1 MKYNDI
7 ADSERVNRSPD
18 KIVQVISDGTTVEK
32 GYKIKNI
39 QLRLYTEKND
49 KKLGLYS
56 LITSL
61 VETDKGSV
69 EMIYDEGFRGN
80 NALEKSSKFLTESLG
95 ISGLILRSLIFLDG
109 KWQTLPII
117 KNYLQMTK
125 SQFVHCVTKSHFT
138 IVQWM
143 MNITALNMF

>member
-1 MKYNDI
+1 MRYIDI
-7 ADSERVNRSPD
+7 SNPERVDRNPD
-18 KIVQVISDGTTVEK
+18 KIIQLLSNRSITEK

-39 QLRLYTEKND
+39 QLRLYIEKND

-69 EMIYDEGFRGN
+69 EMIYDKGFRGN

-109 KWQTLPII
+109 K
-117 KNYLQMTK
+117 
-125 SQFVHCVTKSHFT
+125 
-138 IVQWM
+138 
-143 MNITALNMF
+143 

>member
-49 KKLGLYS
+49 EKLGPYS

-69 EMIYDEGFRGN
+69 EMIYDEGFRGDD
-80 NALEKSSKFLTESLG
+80 ALETSSKFLTENLG
-95 ISGLILRSLIFLDG
+95 ISSLILRSLIFLDG
-109 KWQTLPII
+109 KWQTLHII
-117 KNYLQMTK
+117 KNSLLMTK
-125 SQFVHCVTKSHFT
+125 NQFVPCVMKNHFT
-138 IVQWM
+138 IVQWTM
-143 MNITALNMF
+143 IITALNMF

>member
-1 MKYNDI
+1 MKYIDI
-7 ADSERVNRSPD
+7 VDSNRVDCSPD
-18 KIVQVISDGTTVEK
+18 KIIQVLSDGTTVEK

-80 NALEKSSKFLTESLG
+80 NALKTSSKFLVENLG
-95 ISGLILRSLIFLDG
+95 ISSLILRSLIFLDG
-109 KWQTLPII
+109 K
-117 KNYLQMTK
+117 
-125 SQFVHCVTKSHFT
+125 
-138 IVQWM
+138 
-143 MNITALNMF
+143 

>member
-1 MKYNDI
+1 MKYIDI
-7 ADSERVNRSPD
+7 VDSNRVDRSPD
-18 KIVQVISDGTTVEK
+18 KINQVLSDGTTVEK

-39 QLRLYTEKND
+39 QLRLYTEKNNE
-49 KKLGLYS
+49 KLGLYS

-80 NALEKSSKFLTESLG
+80 NALEKSSKFLTENLG

-109 KWQTLPII
+109 K
-117 KNYLQMTK
+117 
-125 SQFVHCVTKSHFT
+125 
-138 IVQWM
+138 
-143 MNITALNMF
+143 

>member
-1 MKYNDI
+1 MKYIDI
-7 ADSERVNRSPD
+7 VDSNRVDRSPD
-18 KIVQVISDGTTVEK
+18 KIIQVLSDGTTVEK

-49 KKLGLYS
+49 GKLGLYS

-95 ISGLILRSLIFLDG
+95 ISGLILRSLIFLDE
-109 KWQTLPII
+109 K
-117 KNYLQMTK
+117 
-125 SQFVHCVTKSHFT
+125 
-138 IVQWM
+138 
-143 MNITALNMF
+143 

>member
-1 MKYNDI
+1 MKYIDI
-7 ADSERVNRSPD
+7 VDSNRVDRSPD
-18 KIVQVISDGTTVEK
+18 KIIQVLSDGTIVEK

-56 LITSL
+56 LITSF

-69 EMIYDEGFRGN
+69 EKIYDEGFRGN

-109 KWQTLPII
+109 K
-117 KNYLQMTK
+117 
-125 SQFVHCVTKSHFT
+125 
-138 IVQWM
+138 
-143 MNITALNMF
+143 

>member
-1 MKYNDI
+1 MKYIDI
-7 ADSERVNRSPD
+7 VDSNRIDRSPD
-18 KIVQVISDGTTVEK
+18 KIIQVLSYGTIVEK

-56 LITSL
+56 LITSF
-61 VETDKGSV
+61 VETNKGSV

-109 KWQTLPII
+109 K
-117 KNYLQMTK
+117 
-125 SQFVHCVTKSHFT
+125 
-138 IVQWM
+138 
-143 MNITALNMF
+143 